1 MGAGIGCQIRG
12 RARVVQA
19 RGARERSVQDRRL
32 RIKRQKMRV
41 NERIRERE
49 VRVVDDKGENLGV
62 ISIEEALRIA
72 KERGLD
78 LVEVAAQAKPPV
90 CKIIDYGKYHYQQ
103 EKRERKNRHRS
114 KLKEMKFT
122 IKIGEHDFMT
132 KMKRVRQF
140 LGAGDMVR
148 VSIFFRGREIVHRSR
163 GLDLLKKVEEEV
175 KDIARAE
182 GNPMARGKTLQLMLV
197 PTQQQQT

>member
-1 MGAGIGCQIRG
+1 
-12 RARVVQA
+12 
-19 RGARERSVQDRRL
+19 
-32 RIKRQKMRV
+32 MRV
-41 NERIRERE
+41 NERIREKE
-49 VRVVDDKGENLGV
+49 VRVIDEKGENLGV
-62 ISIEEALRIA
+62 LSIEEALRIA
-72 KERGLD
+72 KDRGLD
-78 LVEVAAQAKPPV
+78 LVEVASQAKPTV
-90 CKIIDYGKYHYQQ
+90 CKIIDYGKFHYQQ

-132 KMKRVRQF
+132 KMKRVREF
-140 LGAGDMVR
+140 LNDGDMVR

-163 GLDLLKKVEEEV
+163 GLELLKKVEDEV

-197 PTQQQQT
+197 PTQQQI